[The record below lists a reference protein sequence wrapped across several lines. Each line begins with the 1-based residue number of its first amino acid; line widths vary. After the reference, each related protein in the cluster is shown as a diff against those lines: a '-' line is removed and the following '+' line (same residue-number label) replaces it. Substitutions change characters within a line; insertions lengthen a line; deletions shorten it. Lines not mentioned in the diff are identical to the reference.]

1 MLPWFRDE
9 LASRVDA
16 DPVAVQAARGYRS
29 GTQLKCE
36 RMDTPRNLQAGAFA
50 GTAEAYLRYRPPYPK
65 ALLASLVAQAHLPG
79 SAVLLDLACGPGR
92 VTLDIAASFEHV
104 HAIDLEAEMIE
115 AGRREAARR
124 GVRNVEWR
132 VGRAEEAS
140 LAAGSVDL
148 VTIGEAFHRLDQVA
162 IIEKALDWLKPGGSI
177 AILGTYSILAGGEA
191 WKEAV
196 RAVARHW
203 MTRAFPAGWADARAG
218 AAVGPDA
225 FKRLLIGASFM
236 DVEVRSFAEPRDW
249 TFDEI
254 VGYLRSTS
262 VCSEGALGDLF
273 SGFEAG
279 LKDALRPAEGHLFHE
294 QLRCGFTMGR
304 KQTDP
309 HP

>member
-1 MLPWFRDE
+1 LRELPKHIFAIGRLIPRHSWRA
-9 LASRVDA
+9 LSLKRTC
-16 DPVAVQAARGYRS
+16 RG
-29 GTQLKCE
+29 
-36 RMDTPRNLQAGAFA
+36 
-50 GTAEAYLRYRPPYPK
+50 RPSF
-65 ALLASLVAQAHLPG
+65 LT
-79 SAVLLDLACGPGR
+79 LACGPGR

-104 HAIDLEAEMIE
+104 QAIDLEAEMIE

-140 LAAGSVDL
+140 IAAESVDL
-148 VTIGEAFHRLDQVA
+148 ITIGEAFHRLDQVA

>member
-1 MLPWFRDE
+1 M
-9 LASRVDA
+9 
-16 DPVAVQAARGYRS
+16 
-29 GTQLKCE
+29 
-36 RMDTPRNLQAGAFA
+36 
-50 GTAEAYLRYRPPYPK
+50 
-65 ALLASLVAQAHLPG
+65 ASLVAQAHLPG

-162 IIEKALDWLKPGGSI
+162 IIEKVLDWLKPGGSI

-304 KQTDP
+304 KAD
-309 HP
+309 

>member
-1 MLPWFRDE
+1 MTN
-9 LASRVDA
+9 S
-16 DPVAVQAARGYRS
+16 YRC
-29 GTQLKCE
+29 TQLKCG

-50 GTAEAYLRYRPPYPK
+50 GTAEAYFRYRPPYPK
-65 ALLASLVAQAHLPG
+65 ALLASLVTQAHLPG

-92 VTLDIAASFEHV
+92 VTLDLAASFEHV
-104 HAIDLEAEMIE
+104 HAIDLETEMIE
-115 AGRREAARR
+115 VGRREAARR

-140 LAAGSVDL
+140 IAAESVDL
-148 VTIGEAFHRLDQVA
+148 ITIGEAFHRLDQVA
-162 IIEKALDWLKPGGSI
+162 IIENALDWLKPCGCI

-191 WKEAV
+191 WKETV

-203 MTRAFPAGWADARAG
+203 MTRAFPAGWADARPG
-218 AAVGPDA
+218 AALRPDA
-225 FKRLLIGASFM
+225 FKLLLLGAGFT
-236 DVEVRSFAEPRDW
+236 DVEIRSFAEPRDW

-273 SGFEAG
+273 SSFEAG
-279 LKDALRPAEGHLFHE
+279 LKEALRPAEGRLFHE
-294 QLRCGFTMGR
+294 RSRCGFTMAR

-309 HP
+309 HPPGFALRSD